1 MDPRCWRGH
10 PQSTITTE
18 KVKKIIDMRSQGML
32 QRVIAAELGISQGTV
47 SVITNRK
54 SRVTARG
61 ETTL

>member
-1 MDPRCWRGH
+1 
-10 PQSTITTE
+10 
-18 KVKKIIDMRSQGML
+18 ML